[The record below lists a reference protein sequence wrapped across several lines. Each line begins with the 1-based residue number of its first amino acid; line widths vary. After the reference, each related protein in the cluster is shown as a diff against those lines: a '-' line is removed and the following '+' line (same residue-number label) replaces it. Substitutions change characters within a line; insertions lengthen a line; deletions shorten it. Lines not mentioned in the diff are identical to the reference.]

1 MQHSFVL
8 LPEPHGRSLALLA
21 LRQTSLLGWSRAVL
35 YKGVPYDLLREQ
47 QFTAGVH
54 AVCIYAW
61 VLPPAGM
68 RAVCPWASRALV
80 GQLMGKDGIVYRE
93 LVPHTLPNK
102 VSKVKLVH
110 LEAQGLQGVGL
121 QPENLA
127 DRLL

>member
-93 LVPHTLPNK
+93 LEPVDR
-102 VSKVKLVH
+102 
-110 LEAQGLQGVGL
+110 QGRACTSQACGARPWL
-121 QPENLA
+121 LA
-127 DRLL
+127 LALLKH